1 MLNVQ
6 RENAKVDESCS
17 VSSIEAFLSE
27 RLTAGVDP
35 SSSTTLGHTRDQ
47 MYVSVSFISNAE
59 EILQVEIIRQ
69 NFTSNIDEW

>member
-1 MLNVQ
+1 M
-6 RENAKVDESCS
+6 DESCS

-27 RLTAGVDP
+27 HLTAGVDP

-59 EILQVEIIRQ
+59 EILQVKIIQQ